1 MSDTEN
7 GVVDK
12 KENFE
17 RSSNGPS
24 TAGGRRSKCPW
35 CHETFSKNTAGT
47 VALLQHKKTQGGN
60 SVEKL
65 LSLNFGNL
73 ICLVFTN

>member
-17 RSSNGPS
+17 SSSSNGPS
-24 TAGGRRSKCPW
+24 NNGRRSKCPW

-60 SVEKL
+60 SVEKA
-65 LSLNFGNL
+65 L
-73 ICLVFTN
+73 ILEF

>member
-17 RSSNGPS
+17 SNGPS
-24 TAGGRRSKCPW
+24 SSSGRRSKCPW

-60 SVEKL
+60 SVEKA
-65 LSLNFGNL
+65 L
-73 ICLVFTN
+73 ILEF